1 MKHRKIWQLLLTILL
16 MGVMFAG
23 CASAGTKTVNN
34 IGSAS
39 VPQKA
44 EDTSGA
50 VKKEAAEKKDNGE
63 KGTSMSDTNL
73 KIKVVANGKE
83 IVFALNDTSV
93 SRSFYAQLPLT
104 VAVENYSN
112 NEKIFQPPQKLDCS
126 RGLPCGVDCLFLALE
141 QRVPVLRRCATLL
154 RLICDGQSG
163 KRNGTDSEHKGKSE
177 NRSSRAVTAYLLT

>member
-23 CASAGTKTVNN
+23 CASAGTKTANN
-34 IGSAS
+34 NGSAS
-39 VPQKA
+39 ASQKT
-44 EDTSGA
+44 EETSGAMKKEAA
-50 VKKEAAEKKDNGE
+50 VKKENGE
-63 KGTSMSDTNL
+63 KGTAMSDTNL

-112 NEKIFQPPQKLDCS
+112 NEKIFQPPKKLDCS
-126 RGLPCGVDCLFLALE
+126 KAQEGAC
-141 QRVPVLRRCATLL
+141 PVGTIAYFSGTTCACITAICHATL
-154 RLICDGQSG
+154 
-163 KRNGTDSEHKGKSE
+163 
-177 NRSSRAVTAYLLT
+177 AYM

>member
-1 MKHRKIWQLLLTILL
+1 MKHRKIWQMFLAILLL
-16 MGVMFAG
+16 GVVFAG

-112 NEKIFQPPQKLDCS
+112 NEKIFQPPKKLDCS
-126 RGLPCGVDCLFLALE
+126 KAQEGACPVGSIAYFSPWINVCMYYGDMSRYPGLYVMGKAVSGAE
-141 QRVPVLRRCATLL
+141 QIRNITGKVKIEAV
-154 RLICDGQSG
+154 GQ
-163 KRNGTDSEHKGKSE
+163 
-177 NRSSRAVTAYLLT
+177 